1 MLDDTWFSGACCAA
15 GCACACFERF
25 AHDDGACVCGHA
37 RSLHAPAPRSPR
49 PRTPAYVYLRPT
61 LGLCNRLRALASA
74 MVLAEDLARVSG
86 EPCRVV
92 VDWRPARACGCELG
106 DLFDA
111 AASGLLLAADAR
123 TTVEAV
129 AAAEALD
136 ALETAAAAGK
146 GSREAARRFGR
157 AARTAGCCRCVG
169 DGSHGATRGEER
181 IESFDDPY
189 YSYECLFVEAM
200 TFFYPKDGERL
211 GGGGA
216 GSDEPPALRALEA
229 DRSRCLSRLVPVDA
243 VAARV
248 LRPAPGRKSVG
259 VHVRRTDNH
268 FAVMHSPLALF
279 HEALEARGD
288 RSVFLATDD
297 AALEAAFAG
306 RWRAATAPKRTAVDG
321 VANRTCSLGVQDALV
336 DVLSLAACDEV
347 LGSYWSSFSRV
358 AALWRDRPLTVVFR
372 PYADVDA
379 AAREAGAVAFGLL
392 ERGPHEAPDLDMNRA
407 MLKITSKMLDDGA
420 RATDVDDD
428 PAVIRELL
436 RALRKTAEG
445 GGKLTAA

>member
-61 LGLCNRLRALASA
+61 LGL
-74 MVLAEDLARVSG
+74 
-86 EPCRVV
+86 
-92 VDWRPARACGCELG
+92 
-106 DLFDA
+106 
-111 AASGLLLAADAR
+111 
-123 TTVEAV
+123 
-129 AAAEALD
+129 
-136 ALETAAAAGK
+136 
-146 GSREAARRFGR
+146 
-157 AARTAGCCRCVG
+157 
-169 DGSHGATRGEER
+169 
-181 IESFDDPY
+181 
-189 YSYECLFVEAM
+189 
-200 TFFYPKDGERL
+200 
-211 GGGGA
+211 
-216 GSDEPPALRALEA
+216 
-229 DRSRCLSRLVPVDA
+229 
-243 VAARV
+243 
-248 LRPAPGRKSVG
+248 
-259 VHVRRTDNH
+259 
-268 FAVMHSPLALF
+268 
-279 HEALEARGD
+279 
-288 RSVFLATDD
+288 
-297 AALEAAFAG
+297 
-306 RWRAATAPKRTAVDG
+306 
-321 VANRTCSLGVQDALV
+321 
-336 DVLSLAACDEV
+336 
-347 LGSYWSSFSRV
+347 YWSSFSRV

-407 MLKITSKMLDDGA
+407 MLKITSKMLDDAA